1 MSGPSSSIR
10 QTFITQGRLQ
20 NYADTNYRR
29 IEDSQPGFA
38 FAKDFGSLAAGSSGT
53 ATFAVGHFR
62 DPGVSFTAANSSQPD
77 RSLFFMSSYPSLESS
92 LSFFY
97 SDFAEALALSNAFDA
112 KVQSEATASV
122 SAHYAALCAIAAR
135 QVYSGLEITVGK
147 ATDGSYNTSDVM
159 VFVKEIATSNYVNT
173 GGLPFSVNTAYQPA
187 IVLTFGCTTPH
198 CSSRRD
204 QPRIPLLRLCQ
215 PGHDRLVH
223 PARHPVRRDQ
233 LPQKHPLGPARH
245 RNSVPHRG
253 RCPSAG
259 RAILPRR

>member
-1 MSGPSSSIR
+1 MTYMSGPSSSIR

-62 DPGVSFTAANSSQPD
+62 DPGVSFTAANGSQPN
-77 RSLFFMSSYPSLESS
+77 RSLFFMSSHPSLESS

-97 SDFAEALALSNAFDA
+97 SDYAQALALSSAFDA
-112 KVQSEATASV
+112 KVLSEATASV

-147 ATDGSYNTSDVM
+147 AQDGSYNTSDVM

-173 GGLPFSVNTAYQPA
+173 GEQPQIAASVWKDVLMCDGTPVLSQSTSSTLPFP
-187 IVLTFGCTTPH
+187 
-198 CSSRRD
+198 SSRTPIRT
-204 QPRIPLLRLCQ
+204 
-215 PGHDRLVH
+215 
-223 PARHPVRRDQ
+223 
-233 LPQKHPLGPARH
+233 
-245 RNSVPHRG
+245 
-253 RCPSAG
+253 
-259 RAILPRR
+259 